1 LLAIG
6 HLVRLLGETA
16 MGLMPAIKK
25 VIAEIVVLLLIFGY
39 SAYYYLEVSA
49 LPSRTINLLLIQPV
63 FMVIAIST
71 IALIFIKVREALRSS
86 VPIASNQGSPTKD
99 VVASALS
106 ESPDGPVDPD
116 FIKNG
121 IAFAICT
128 LAYVLLLDRLGFVSS
143 SLLYLSILIYLLGSR
158 SFWLTIVLPAAVVG
172 FLYVTMAI
180 LLRFPMPQGILI

>member
-1 LLAIG
+1 M
-6 HLVRLLGETA
+6 VWLLGEAA

-25 VIAEIVVLLLIFGY
+25 VTAEVVVLLLLFGY
-39 SAYYYLEVSA
+39 SAYYYFEVSA

-63 FMVIAIST
+63 FMVIVIST
-71 IALIFIKVREALRSS
+71 IALIFIKVREALRRS
-86 VPIASNQGSPTKD
+86 VPIASTQGSPTND

-106 ESPDGPVDPD
+106 DSPDGPVDPH

-121 IAFAICT
+121 FSFAICT

-143 SLLYLSILIYLLGSR
+143 SFLYLSILIYLLGSR

-172 FLYVTMAI
+172 FLYVSMAI
-180 LLRFPMPQGILI
+180 LLRFPMPQGMLI